1 MNVCRSNYFRRS
13 KKKSREKKA
22 RESLVKVRD
31 EFTCVKDNIEMIAR
45 DVQELIS
52 HKSEILKKTYSN
64 KNLKNMYKIL
74 MMTFAKAYDSYNKG
88 VVISNLVYPLFESFS
103 LIYGAINTAEVYK
116 KMINFIACISV
127 KPDNTILRFF
137 LFFLGLDR

>member
-45 DVQELIS
+45 DVQELIF
-52 HKSEILKKTYSN
+52 HK
-64 KNLKNMYKIL
+64 
-74 MMTFAKAYDSYNKG
+74 
-88 VVISNLVYPLFESFS
+88 
-103 LIYGAINTAEVYK
+103 
-116 KMINFIACISV
+116 
-127 KPDNTILRFF
+127 
-137 LFFLGLDR
+137 